1 MQVVDVLVTKQ
12 WLIDRNLARKGL
24 AEGGRRDFL
33 RKTEHLEGPSDVPET
48 AARPFGVEW
57 PAMGEG
63 DADAQL
69 MLRYAAGDARAFD
82 ELYAAHRGELWRFI
96 RRSVRDA
103 AAADDVFQDCW
114 SRGIAHRN
122 SYRPEARFATW
133 LYRIA
138 HNCCVDWWRRS
149 GRREARE
156 GSDEE
161 AVIAAADDPSAG
173 PLASAL
179 AGEARER
186 LIAALERLPAEQRSA
201 FLLYV
206 EGGLS
211 VTEIAEATGVN
222 PETAK
227 SRLRYAVGR
236 LKQALG
242 EA

>member
-1 MQVVDVLVTKQ
+1 M
-12 WLIDRNLARKGL
+12 A
-24 AEGGRRDFL
+24 
-33 RKTEHLEGPSDVPET
+33 
-48 AARPFGVEW
+48 
-57 PAMGEG
+57 EG

-82 ELYAAHRGELWRFI
+82 ELYANHRNALWRFI
-96 RRSVRDA
+96 RRSMRDA
-103 AAADDVFQDCW
+103 QATDDVFQECW
-114 SRGIAHRN
+114 SRVIAYRE

-133 LYRIA
+133 LFRIA
-138 HNCCVDWWRRS
+138 HNCCMDHWRKD

-156 GSDEE
+156 TANDE
-161 AVIAAADDPSAG
+161 AVATAPDDTDPQ
-173 PLASAL
+173 PLDAAL

-186 LIAALERLPAEQRSA
+186 LLAALERLPPEQRDA

-211 VTEIAEATGVN
+211 VAEIGETTGVN

-227 SRLRYAVGR
+227 SRLRYAVAR

-242 EA
+242 DAGRN